1 MECEL
6 SLECEL
12 FLLKRILE
20 VLKGRLIGC
29 LEFRSDGFVLAVFIT
44 SFVVTVSLSIT
55 TEYLSLESCEE
66 VEMMMLSQN
75 DLQKSGRRL
84 RQLS

>member
-1 MECEL
+1 M
-6 SLECEL
+6 
-12 FLLKRILE
+12 
-20 VLKGRLIGC
+20 
-29 LEFRSDGFVLAVFIT
+29 SDGFAHNDQGLR
-44 SFVVTVSLSIT
+44 T
-55 TEYLSLESCEE
+55 TEYLSLESCEG

>member
-12 FLLKRILE
+12 FLLKIILE

-29 LEFRSDGFVLAVFIT
+29 LKFRSDGFVLAVFIT